1 MEEQLDLKIRDT
13 LEAIKTT
20 LDATIVVGD
29 PITLGDKHIVPIV
42 KASFM
47 LGTGG
52 GRGVGPKTEMG
63 TSPIGEGK
71 GYAIT
76 GNVNPVALI
85 VSYDGVTGKEGID
98 VIELNAKGGLA
109 EALASLAPLVGQI
122 MGERKASAM
131 EEEDEKKELMEI

>member
-13 LEAIKTT
+13 LEAIKAT
-20 LDATIVVGD
+20 LDADIVVGD

-85 VSYDGVTGKEGID
+85 VSYDGVPGKEGMD
-98 VIELNAKGGLA
+98 VIQLDEKTGLA
-109 EALASLAPLVGQI
+109 DALASLASLVGQF
-122 MGERKASAM
+122 MAERKAPSAD
-131 EEEDEKKELMEI
+131 EEEEKKELMEI